1 MVGNIGRS
9 GGKAPSKESV
19 EMLALLVEAVDL
31 LRDKSR
37 MAEAKAV
44 TRESVTERAAL
55 AAEREAASERIA
67 EADRKMAALA
77 AAEAAHA
84 KQLKSDAETLD
95 ARQTAVS
102 SREGQC
108 ERREAGHIETDR
120 SLSLRETAVSDAER
134 RIARTREQLGAVA

>member
-1 MVGNIGRS
+1 MDVGNS

-55 AAEREAASERIA
+55 ADEREAASERIA
-67 EADRKMAALA
+67 EADRKTADLVEAT
-77 AAEAAHA
+77 AAHA
-84 KQLKSDAETLD
+84 EKVRRESEALD
-95 ARQTAVS
+95 NRQQEIS
-102 SREGQC
+102 GREG
-108 ERREAGHIETDR
+108 RAGRKEQENTQVSEHLVAR
-120 SLSLRETAVSDAER
+120 ATAVSDAER
-134 RIARTREQLGAVA
+134 RIARTREQLKVVG